1 VNVFSAFRHQ
11 NSVVKKLAVGLGPPD
26 GGGPSHN
33 TASTMVNPAP
43 LVYFEGLNHIAYFRN
58 ILIVMLLVAT
68 VNMLLSRMKHLRQAL
83 FWVKEEQKVLTNSLI
98 HFVFSILLNMCVAQ
112 NIANNVFVMCKYL
125 TDSWNCEPV
134 NLLLFMT
141 FMLTNKM
148 RKILLK

>member
-1 VNVFSAFRHQ
+1 
-11 NSVVKKLAVGLGPPD
+11 
-26 GGGPSHN
+26 
-33 TASTMVNPAP
+33 
-43 LVYFEGLNHIAYFRN
+43 
-58 ILIVMLLVAT
+58 MLLVAT